1 MSVIKTMLP
10 EGEKLPNNLYK
21 TKKQLAKLGLGY
33 EKIDACVNNCMLY
46 YKENKDKQ
54 QCLVCGHPRYKPRKP
69 GARTNVPF
77 KVLRYLPLIPRLQRL
92 YASNYTCE
100 HMTWHANNLCEEGSM
115 AHPSHGDA
123 WKHFDRTHPSFASDA
138 RNVRLGLC
146 TDGFSPFGNS
156 STPYSCWPVI
166 ITVYNLPPWMCMQ
179 EPFMFLNMVIPG
191 PKSPGKNIDV
201 FLRPLIDELKIL
213 WTSGVQT
220 YDVCNKQNFNMRATL
235 LWTTSDFPA
244 HAMLSGWSTHGWL
257 ACPYCMDMTKSF
269 NLRYGRK
276 ASWFDC
282 HRQFLP
288 LDHPYR
294 KQAYK
299 FHKGRI
305 ENDQPPIR
313 LSGEEVHQRV
323 EGH

>member
-1 MSVIKTMLP
+1 
-10 EGEKLPNNLYK
+10 
-21 TKKQLAKLGLGY
+21 
-33 EKIDACVNNCMLY
+33 
-46 YKENKDKQ
+46 
-54 QCLVCGHPRYKPRKP
+54 
-69 GARTNVPF
+69 
-77 KVLRYLPLIPRLQRL
+77 
-92 YASNYTCE
+92 
-100 HMTWHANNLCEEGSM
+100 M

-269 NLRYGRK
+269 NLRYARCVNEDECKFYGMK
-276 ASWFDC
+276 SHDC
-282 HRQFLP
+282 HDE
-288 LDHPYR
+288 DHNSSDSD
-294 KQAYK
+294 KDDDME
-299 FHKGRI
+299 I
-305 ENDQPPIR
+305 DD
-313 LSGEEVHQRV
+313 
-323 EGH
+323 